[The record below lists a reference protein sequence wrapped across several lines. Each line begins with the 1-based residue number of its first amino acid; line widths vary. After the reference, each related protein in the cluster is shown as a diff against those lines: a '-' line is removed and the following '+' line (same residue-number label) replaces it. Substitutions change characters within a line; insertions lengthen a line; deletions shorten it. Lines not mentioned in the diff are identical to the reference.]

1 MAQGDLNVRALIER
15 GKEKGFLTYEDLNE
29 IVPEEASS
37 PDKIDRILGVLSEY
51 GIDLVDEPDR
61 DSKDAEIDEKNLLA
75 ELEEEHELDRVD
87 DPVRMY
93 LAQMGKIPL
102 LTREQELEIARRI
115 ETTRKAYRVKVLQ
128 STYCMRAA
136 LRTLNRVLSGEL
148 PFDRTLKANVF
159 GDVGKTSL
167 EKRLPLNVGT
177 ITVLLNKNTEDW
189 LNCRRNRQ
197 SEQERAEILKR
208 IKRRQQK
215 IVFLLEE
222 LNLTINRF
230 QPIVRRL
237 RRVLSRMRELEREI
251 EKARQARD
259 EFALHPLVDELEEIK
274 QAALAEPEEIEALL
288 AEVDKRSHVYQI
300 AKRELSSGNL
310 RLVVSIAKKYR
321 NRGLTFLDLI
331 QEGNTG
337 LMKAVEKYEHKRGYK
352 FSTYATWWIRQA
364 ITRAIA
370 DQART
375 IRIPVHMMETMT
387 KLRNA
392 GRKLIQESGSEPTI
406 DDVASQ
412 AQIGLDEARRVL
424 NISRHPISLDKPIGD
439 SEDTFFGD
447 FVEDET
453 AESPTSSATKEMLK
467 EKIEEV
473 LSTLTYRER
482 EILKLRYGIGT
493 GFTYTLEEVGRR
505 FNVTR
510 ERVRQIEAKAI
521 RKLQHPIRGRKLE
534 EFLPALMDR

>member
-87 DPVRMY
+87 DPIRMY